1 MIFHIFGTMSQLFR
15 RIVKLIKACPAFLPL
30 RLIGF
35 AAGFSIFVAVMTITP
50 LTATL
55 FTVGTIPAL
64 AITPEEI
71 LDDPELEAR
80 ARALSKQLR
89 CLVCQNQSIDDSDA
103 DLARDL
109 RIEVR
114 SQINAGRSD
123 EIIIDQIRQKYGDYV
138 LFNPPLD
145 RGTVFLWLAPIG
157 FVGLA
162 VLIIVLARRNL
173 HTFVSPELGASDRAR
188 IEAMLITRT
197 SANSN
202 EKGGHKE

>member
-1 MIFHIFGTMSQLFR
+1 MMCRAYGAMPRLFH
-15 RIVKLIKACPAFLPL
+15 RIVRLIKVYLSFMPTKPL
-30 RLIGF
+30 RL
-35 AAGFSIFVAVMTITP
+35 AVGFSVFLTAMIMAP
-50 LTATL
+50 LTTTL
-55 FTVGTIPAL
+55 LTVGTTPAF
-64 AITPEEI
+64 AVTPEEI
-71 LDDPELEAR
+71 LGDPKLEAR

-103 DLARDL
+103 NLARDL

-114 SQINAGRSD
+114 RQITAGRSD

-157 FVGLA
+157 FFGLA

-173 HTFVSPELGASDRAR
+173 PVLASPDLEASDRAR
-188 IEAMLITRT
+188 IEAMLVTRN

-202 EKGGHKE
+202 EKDEFKE

>member
-1 MIFHIFGTMSQLFR
+1 MMCRAYGAMPRLFH
-15 RIVKLIKACPAFLPL
+15 RIVRLIKVYLSFMPTKPL
-30 RLIGF
+30 RL
-35 AAGFSIFVAVMTITP
+35 AVGFSVFLTAMIIAP
-50 LTATL
+50 LTTTVL
-55 FTVGTIPAL
+55 TVGTTPAF
-64 AITPEEI
+64 AVTPEE
-71 LDDPELEAR
+71 LLGDPKLEAR

-114 SQINAGRSD
+114 RQITAGRSD
-123 EIIIDQIRQKYGDYV
+123 ETIIDQIRQKYGDYV

-173 HTFVSPELGASDRAR
+173 HTLASPDLGASDRAR
-188 IEAMLITRT
+188 IEAMLVTRT

>member
-1 MIFHIFGTMSQLFR
+1 MICRAFGAMPWLFH
-15 RIVKLIKACPAFLPL
+15 RIVRLIKACPAFMP
-30 RLIGF
+30 IKPFGF
-35 AAGFSIFVAVMTITP
+35 AVRLSVFVVAMTIAP
-50 LTATL
+50 LTS
-55 FTVGTIPAL
+55 TVLPVGSIPAL

-71 LDDPELEAR
+71 LGDPKLEAR
-80 ARALSKQLR
+80 ARGLSKQLR

-114 SQINAGRSD
+114 RQITAGRSD

-157 FVGLA
+157 FVGLS
-162 VLIIVLARRNL
+162 VLIIVLARRNPPVL
-173 HTFVSPELGASDRAR
+173 ASPELGASDRAR
-188 IEAMLITRT
+188 IEAMLVTRN

-202 EKGGHKE
+202 EKDVHKE

>member
-1 MIFHIFGTMSQLFR
+1 MMCRAYGAMPRLFL
-15 RIVKLIKACPAFLPL
+15 RIVRLIKVYLSFMPTKPL
-30 RLIGF
+30 RL
-35 AAGFSIFVAVMTITP
+35 AVGFSVFLTAMIMAP
-50 LTATL
+50 LTTTVL
-55 FTVGTIPAL
+55 TVGTTPAF
-64 AITPEEI
+64 AVTPEEI
-71 LDDPELEAR
+71 LGDPKLEAR

-114 SQINAGRSD
+114 RQITTGRSD
-123 EIIIDQIRQKYGDYV
+123 EAIIDHIRQKYGDYV

-173 HTFVSPELGASDRAR
+173 HTLASPELGASDRAR
-188 IEAMLITRT
+188 IEAMLVTRY

>member
-1 MIFHIFGTMSQLFR
+1 MILLAFGTMSKLFH
-15 RIVKLIKACPAFLPL
+15 RIVRLIKVYPPIMPTKPL
-30 RLIGF
+30 RL
-35 AAGFSIFVAVMTITP
+35 AAGFSIFLAAMIITP
-50 LTATL
+50 LTITA
-55 FTVGTIPAL
+55 FTAGTIPAL

-71 LDDPELEAR
+71 LEDPKLEAR

-114 SQINAGRSD
+114 RQITAGRSD
-123 EIIIDQIRQKYGDYV
+123 GIIIDQIRQKYGDYV

-157 FVGLA
+157 FVGLG
-162 VLIIVLARRNL
+162 VLIIVLARRKL
-173 HTFVSPELGASDRAR
+173 PVTASPDLGASDRTR
-188 IEAMLITRT
+188 IETMLVTRG
-197 SANSN
+197 N
-202 EKGGHKE
+202 EKGRHKE

>member
-1 MIFHIFGTMSQLFR
+1 MILLAFGTMSQLFH
-15 RIVKLIKACPAFLPL
+15 RIVRLIKVYPPIMRTKPLGFGDGLGVFL
-30 RLIGF
+30 
-35 AAGFSIFVAVMTITP
+35 AAMIITP
-50 LTATL
+50 LTITVFTL
-55 FTVGTIPAL
+55 GTIPAL

-71 LDDPELEAR
+71 LGDPKLEAR

-103 DLARDL
+103 DLAHDL

-114 SQINAGRSD
+114 RQITAGRSD

-157 FVGLA
+157 FVGLG
-162 VLIIVLARRNL
+162 VLIIVLARRKL
-173 HTFVSPELGASDRAR
+173 PVTASPDLGASDRTR
-188 IEAMLITRT
+188 IETML
-197 SANSN
+197 ANAEMKKTDKKN
-202 EKGGHKE
+202 D

>member
-114 SQINAGRSD
+114 RQITAGRSD

>member
-1 MIFHIFGTMSQLFR
+1 MILLAFGTMSQLFH
-15 RIVKLIKACPAFLPL
+15 RIVRLIKVYPPIMPIKPLGFGDGLGVFL
-30 RLIGF
+30 
-35 AAGFSIFVAVMTITP
+35 AAMIITP
-50 LTATL
+50 LTITVFTL
-55 FTVGTIPAL
+55 GTIPAL

-71 LDDPELEAR
+71 LGDPKLEAR

-103 DLARDL
+103 DLAHDL

-114 SQINAGRSD
+114 RQITAGRSD

-157 FVGLA
+157 FVGLG
-162 VLIIVLARRNL
+162 VLIIVLARRKL
-173 HTFVSPELGASDRAR
+173 PVTASPELGASDRTR
-188 IEAMLITRT
+188 IETMLVNAAMKKTDT
-197 SANSN
+197 KND
-202 EKGGHKE
+202 

>member
-1 MIFHIFGTMSQLFR
+1 MILLAFGTMSQLFH
-15 RIVKLIKACPAFLPL
+15 RIVRLIKVYPPIMPTKPL
-30 RLIGF
+30 GF
-35 AAGFSIFVAVMTITP
+35 AAGFSVFLAAMIITPSTITVF
-50 LTATL
+50 TL
-55 FTVGTIPAL
+55 GTIPAL

-71 LDDPELEAR
+71 LGDPKLEAR

-114 SQINAGRSD
+114 RQITAGRSD
-123 EIIIDQIRQKYGDYV
+123 GIIIDQIRQKYGDYV

-157 FVGLA
+157 FVGLG
-162 VLIIVLARRNL
+162 VLIIVLARRKL
-173 HTFVSPELGASDRAR
+173 HVTASPDLGASDRTR
-188 IEAMLITRT
+188 IETML
-197 SANSN
+197 ANAEMKKTDKKN
-202 EKGGHKE
+202 D

>member
-1 MIFHIFGTMSQLFR
+1 MSQFFHR
-15 RIVKLIKACPAFLPL
+15 KVRLIKVDPSFIPTKPL
-30 RLIGF
+30 RL
-35 AAGFSIFVAVMTITP
+35 AAGFSVFLAAMMITP
-50 LTATL
+50 LTTTV
-55 FTVGTIPAL
+55 FTMGTIPAL

-71 LDDPELEAR
+71 LGDPKLEAR

-114 SQINAGRSD
+114 RQITAGRTD
-123 EIIIDQIRQKYGDYV
+123 GIIIDQIRQKYGDYV

-157 FVGLA
+157 FIGLG
-162 VLIIVLARRNL
+162 VFIIALARRNL
-173 HTFVSPELGASDRAR
+173 AVPNSPYVEAADRAR
-188 IEAMLITRT
+188 IETMLVTHNR
-197 SANSN
+197 ANRD
-202 EKGGHKE
+202 EKDKHKE

>member
-1 MIFHIFGTMSQLFR
+1 MIPLAFGTMSQLFH
-15 RIVKLIKACPAFLPL
+15 RIVRLIKFYPPIMPTKPL
-30 RLIGF
+30 GF
-35 AAGFSIFVAVMTITP
+35 AAGFSVFLAAMIITP
-50 LTATL
+50 LTITVFTL
-55 FTVGTIPAL
+55 GTIPAL

-71 LDDPELEAR
+71 LGDPKLEAR

-114 SQINAGRSD
+114 RQITAGRSD
-123 EIIIDQIRQKYGDYV
+123 EIIFDQIRQKYGDYV

-173 HTFVSPELGASDRAR
+173 PVLASPDLGASDRAR
-188 IEAMLITRT
+188 IEAMLVTRN

-202 EKGGHKE
+202 EKDGHKE

>member
-1 MIFHIFGTMSQLFR
+1 MFFDR
-15 RIVKLIKACPAFLPL
+15 NDN
-30 RLIGF
+30 
-35 AAGFSIFVAVMTITP
+35 
-50 LTATL
+50 
-55 FTVGTIPAL
+55 GTINHNGIHSGNNTSPRSHARGN
-64 AITPEEI
+64 TWEI
-71 LDDPELEAR
+71 QNSKR

-114 SQINAGRSD
+114 RQITAGRSD

-162 VLIIVLARRNL
+162 VLIIVLARRKL
-173 HTFVSPELGASDRAR
+173 HT
-188 IEAMLITRT
+188 TRFT
-197 SANSN
+197 
-202 EKGGHKE
+202 

>member
-1 MIFHIFGTMSQLFR
+1 MILLAFGTMSQLFH
-15 RIVKLIKACPAFLPL
+15 RIVRLIKVYPPIMPTKPL
-30 RLIGF
+30 GF
-35 AAGFSIFVAVMTITP
+35 AAGFCVFLTAMIIKPLTITVF
-50 LTATL
+50 TL
-55 FTVGTIPAL
+55 GTIPAL

-71 LDDPELEAR
+71 LGDPKLEAR

-114 SQINAGRSD
+114 RQITAGRSD

-157 FVGLA
+157 FVGLG
-162 VLIIVLARRNL
+162 VLIIVLARRKL
-173 HTFVSPELGASDRAR
+173 PVTASPDLGASDRTR
-188 IEAMLITRT
+188 IETMLVNAAMKRT
-197 SANSN
+197 DTKND
-202 EKGGHKE
+202 

>member
-1 MIFHIFGTMSQLFR
+1 M
-15 RIVKLIKACPAFLPL
+15 
-30 RLIGF
+30 
-35 AAGFSIFVAVMTITP
+35 
-50 LTATL
+50 
-55 FTVGTIPAL
+55 
-64 AITPEEI
+64 EI
-71 LDDPELEAR
+71 QNSKR

-103 DLARDL
+103 DLAHDL

-114 SQINAGRSD
+114 RQITAGRSD

-173 HTFVSPELGASDRAR
+173 HTPLHLNLGPRTALVLRPCWLPVT
-188 IEAMLITRT
+188 AM
-197 SANSN
+197 
-202 EKGGHKE
+202 KKKHKND

>member
-1 MIFHIFGTMSQLFR
+1 MILPAFGTMSQLFH
-15 RIVKLIKACPAFLPL
+15 RIVRLIKVYSPIMPTKPL
-30 RLIGF
+30 GF
-35 AAGFSIFVAVMTITP
+35 AAGFSVFLPAMIITP
-50 LTATL
+50 LTITVFTL
-55 FTVGTIPAL
+55 GTIPAL

-71 LDDPELEAR
+71 LGDPKLEAR

-103 DLARDL
+103 DLAHDL

-114 SQINAGRSD
+114 RQITAGRSD

-157 FVGLA
+157 FVGLG
-162 VLIIVLARRNL
+162 VLIIVLARRKL
-173 HTFVSPELGASDRAR
+173 PVTASPDLGALDRTR
-188 IEAMLITRT
+188 IETMLVNAAMKKTDT
-197 SANSN
+197 KND
-202 EKGGHKE
+202 

>member
-1 MIFHIFGTMSQLFR
+1 MILLAFGTMSQLFH
-15 RIVKLIKACPAFLPL
+15 RIVRLIKVYPPIMPTKPL
-30 RLIGF
+30 GL
-35 AAGFSIFVAVMTITP
+35 AAGFSVFLAATIITP
-50 LTATL
+50 LTITV

-71 LDDPELEAR
+71 LGDPKLEAR

-114 SQINAGRSD
+114 RQITAGRSD
-123 EIIIDQIRQKYGDYV
+123 EIIFDQIRQKYGDYV

-157 FVGLA
+157 FVGLG
-162 VLIIVLARRNL
+162 VLIIVLARRNRPIPA
-173 HTFVSPELGASDRAR
+173 SPDLGASDRAR
-188 IEAMLITRT
+188 IETMLVTR
-197 SANSN
+197 SN
-202 EKGGHKE
+202 EKDRHKE

>member
-1 MIFHIFGTMSQLFR
+1 MILLAFGTMSQLFH
-15 RIVKLIKACPAFLPL
+15 RIVRVIKVYPPIMPTKPL
-30 RLIGF
+30 GLL
-35 AAGFSIFVAVMTITP
+35 AGFSVFLAAMLITP
-50 LTATL
+50 LTITV

-71 LDDPELEAR
+71 LGDPKLEAR

-114 SQINAGRSD
+114 RQITAGRSD

-157 FVGLA
+157 FVGLG

-173 HTFVSPELGASDRAR
+173 PVPASPDLGASDRAR
-188 IEAMLITRT
+188 IETMLVTR
-197 SANSN
+197 SN
-202 EKGGHKE
+202 EKNRHKE

>member
-1 MIFHIFGTMSQLFR
+1 MISFAFGTMSQLFH
-15 RIVKLIKACPAFLPL
+15 RIVRMIRFCPAFMPIKSFQL
-30 RLIGF
+30 
-35 AAGFSIFVAVMTITP
+35 AAGFSVFLAAMTITP
-50 LTATL
+50 LTTVI
-55 FTVGTIPAL
+55 FTVGTMPAL

-71 LDDPELEAR
+71 LDDPKLEAR

-114 SQINAGRSD
+114 RQITAGRSD

-162 VLIIVLARRNL
+162 VLIIVLARRKHAVSASPNL
-173 HTFVSPELGASDRAR
+173 DATDRAR
-188 IEAMLITRT
+188 IETMLVTHNR
-197 SANSN
+197 ANSN
-202 EKGGHKE
+202 EKDRPKE

>member
-1 MIFHIFGTMSQLFR
+1 MTLLAFRTMSQLFH
-15 RIVKLIKACPAFLPL
+15 RIVRLIKVYPPIMPTKPL
-30 RLIGF
+30 RL
-35 AAGFSIFVAVMTITP
+35 AAGFSVFLAVMIIAP
-50 LTATL
+50 LTTTV
-55 FTVGTIPAL
+55 FTVGTIPAM

-71 LDDPELEAR
+71 LGDPKLEAR

-114 SQINAGRSD
+114 RQITAGRSD
-123 EIIIDQIRQKYGDYV
+123 EIIIEQIHQKYGDYV

-157 FVGLA
+157 FVGLG
-162 VLIIVLARRNL
+162 VLIIVLARRN
-173 HTFVSPELGASDRAR
+173 HPVPASPDLGAADRTR
-188 IEAMLITRT
+188 IETMLVTRN

-202 EKGGHKE
+202 EKERQKE

>member
-1 MIFHIFGTMSQLFR
+1 MIFLAFETVSQLFH
-15 RIVKLIKACPAFLPL
+15 RIL
-30 RLIGF
+30 RLKKVYQPIMPTKPLGL
-35 AAGFSIFVAVMTITP
+35 AAGFSVFLTAMIMAP
-50 LTATL
+50 LTTTVL
-55 FTVGTIPAL
+55 TVGTTPAL
-64 AITPEEI
+64 AVTPEEI
-71 LDDPELEAR
+71 LGDPKLEAR

-114 SQINAGRSD
+114 RQITAGRSD
-123 EIIIDQIRQKYGDYV
+123 EAIIDQIRQKYGDYV

-157 FVGLA
+157 FVGPA

-173 HTFVSPELGASDRAR
+173 HTLASPDLGASDRAR
-188 IEAMLITRT
+188 IEAMLVTRN

>member
-1 MIFHIFGTMSQLFR
+1 MIFLAFGTMSQLFH
-15 RIVKLIKACPAFLPL
+15 RIVRLIKVYPPFLPTKPL
-30 RLIGF
+30 RL
-35 AAGFSIFVAVMTITP
+35 AAGFSVFLAAMIITP
-50 LTATL
+50 LTIAV
-55 FTVGTIPAL
+55 FTVGTMPAL

-71 LDDPELEAR
+71 LGDQKLEAR
-80 ARALSKQLR
+80 ARALSKRLR

-103 DLARDL
+103 DLAHDL

-114 SQINAGRSD
+114 RQLIAGHND

-157 FVGLA
+157 FVGLG

-173 HTFVSPELGASDRAR
+173 PIPASPGLRASDRAR
-188 IEAMLITRT
+188 IETMLVTRG
-197 SANSN
+197 NR
-202 EKGGHKE
+202 KDRRKE

>member
-1 MIFHIFGTMSQLFR
+1 MPT
-15 RIVKLIKACPAFLPL
+15 KPL
-30 RLIGF
+30 GF
-35 AAGFSIFVAVMTITP
+35 AAGFSVFLAGMIITP
-50 LTATL
+50 LTITVFTL
-55 FTVGTIPAL
+55 GTIPAL

-71 LDDPELEAR
+71 LGDPKLEAR

-114 SQINAGRSD
+114 RQITAGRSD

-157 FVGLA
+157 FVGLG
-162 VLIIVLARRNL
+162 VLIIVLARRKL
-173 HTFVSPELGASDRAR
+173 HVTASPDLGASDRTR
-188 IEAMLITRT
+188 IETMLVNAAMKKTDT
-197 SANSN
+197 KND
-202 EKGGHKE
+202 

>member
-1 MIFHIFGTMSQLFR
+1 MPT
-15 RIVKLIKACPAFLPL
+15 KPL
-30 RLIGF
+30 GF
-35 AAGFSIFVAVMTITP
+35 TAGFCVFLAAMIITP
-50 LTATL
+50 LTTTVFTL
-55 FTVGTIPAL
+55 GTIPAL

-71 LDDPELEAR
+71 LGDPKLEAR

-103 DLARDL
+103 DLAHDL

-114 SQINAGRSD
+114 RQLIAGHSD

-157 FVGLA
+157 FVGLG
-162 VLIIVLARRNL
+162 VLIIVLARREL
-173 HTFVSPELGASDRAR
+173 PVTASADLGASDRTR
-188 IEAMLITRT
+188 IETMLVNAAMKRT
-197 SANSN
+197 DTKND
-202 EKGGHKE
+202 

>member
-1 MIFHIFGTMSQLFR
+1 MIFLAFGTMFQFFHR
-15 RIVKLIKACPAFLPL
+15 KVRLIKVYPSFMPTKPL
-30 RLIGF
+30 RL
-35 AAGFSIFVAVMTITP
+35 AVGFSVFLTAMIMAP
-50 LTATL
+50 LTTTVL
-55 FTVGTIPAL
+55 TVGTTPAF
-64 AITPEEI
+64 AVTPEEI
-71 LDDPELEAR
+71 LGDPKLEAR

-114 SQINAGRSD
+114 RQITAGRSD

-173 HTFVSPELGASDRAR
+173 HTLASPDLGASDRAR
-188 IEAMLITRT
+188 IEAMLVTRNG
-197 SANSN
+197 ANSN

>member
-1 MIFHIFGTMSQLFR
+1 MLLAFETMSQLFH
-15 RIVKLIKACPAFLPL
+15 RIVRLIKVYPAIMPTKPL
-30 RLIGF
+30 GF
-35 AAGFSIFVAVMTITP
+35 AAGFSVFLAAMIITP
-50 LTATL
+50 LTITVFTL
-55 FTVGTIPAL
+55 GTIPAL

-71 LDDPELEAR
+71 LGDPKLEAR

-103 DLARDL
+103 DLAHDL

-114 SQINAGRSD
+114 RQITAGRSD

-157 FVGLA
+157 FVGLG
-162 VLIIVLARRNL
+162 VLIIVLARRKL
-173 HTFVSPELGASDRAR
+173 PVTASPDLGASDRTR
-188 IEAMLITRT
+188 IETMLANAAMKKTDT
-197 SANSN
+197 KND
-202 EKGGHKE
+202 

>member
-1 MIFHIFGTMSQLFR
+1 MILLAFGTMSQLFH
-15 RIVKLIKACPAFLPL
+15 RIVRLIKVYTPIMPTKPL
-30 RLIGF
+30 GF
-35 AAGFSIFVAVMTITP
+35 AAGFSVFLAATIITP
-50 LTATL
+50 LTITVFTL
-55 FTVGTIPAL
+55 GTIPAL

-71 LDDPELEAR
+71 LGDPKLEAR

-103 DLARDL
+103 DLAHDL

-114 SQINAGRSD
+114 RQLIAGHND

-157 FVGLA
+157 FVGLG
-162 VLIIVLARRNL
+162 VLIIVLARRKL
-173 HTFVSPELGASDRAR
+173 PVTALPDLGALDRTR
-188 IEAMLITRT
+188 IETMLVNAAMKKTDT
-197 SANSN
+197 KND
-202 EKGGHKE
+202 

>member
-1 MIFHIFGTMSQLFR
+1 MILLAFGTMSQLFH
-15 RIVKLIKACPAFLPL
+15 RIVRLIKAYPPIMPTKPL
-30 RLIGF
+30 GF
-35 AAGFSIFVAVMTITP
+35 AAGFCVFLAAMITTP
-50 LTATL
+50 LTITV
-55 FTVGTIPAL
+55 FTVGTMPAL

-71 LDDPELEAR
+71 LGDPKLEAR

-114 SQINAGRSD
+114 RQITAGRSD
-123 EIIIDQIRQKYGDYV
+123 EAIIDHIRQKYGDYV

-173 HTFVSPELGASDRAR
+173 HTLASPELGASDRAR
-188 IEAMLITRT
+188 IEAMLVTRN

>member
-1 MIFHIFGTMSQLFR
+1 MMCRAYGAMPRLFH
-15 RIVKLIKACPAFLPL
+15 RIVRLIIVYLSFMPTKPL
-30 RLIGF
+30 RL
-35 AAGFSIFVAVMTITP
+35 AVGFSVFLTAMIMAP
-50 LTATL
+50 LTTTVL
-55 FTVGTIPAL
+55 TVGTTPAF
-64 AITPEEI
+64 AVTPEEM
-71 LDDPELEAR
+71 LGDPKLEAR

-114 SQINAGRSD
+114 RQITAGRND

-157 FVGLA
+157 FVGPA

-173 HTFVSPELGASDRAR
+173 HTLASPELGASDRAR
-188 IEAMLITRT
+188 IEAMLVTRN